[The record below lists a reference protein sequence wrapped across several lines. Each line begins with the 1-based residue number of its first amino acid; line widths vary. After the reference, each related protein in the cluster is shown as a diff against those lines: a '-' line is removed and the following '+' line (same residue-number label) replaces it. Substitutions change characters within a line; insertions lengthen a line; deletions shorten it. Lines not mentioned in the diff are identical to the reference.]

1 MLAPLLAPL
10 VGTLIALGS
19 DTGVTVDAIRTAYE
33 ANREALAY
41 GSIRFQYIRGRSSSI
56 EQAVA
61 GRGEN
66 PIATEG
72 SHVFDLP
79 HGRTER
85 INTLEQMATHRRQ
98 VSETSFATSLDPARA
113 LTDGERSL
121 VHRIN
126 VAPDGTGLLHGVSI
140 TPGPEQFYGRV
151 VTPLRLGADRPT
163 HLDLGYYIDLAADEA
178 TGFSLTG
185 VEEDTLD
192 GVPVVRVRFASG
204 DWSYTFWID
213 LRRGAIPLRFL
224 SRNEET
230 GETTAQVNED
240 LRLVAEKAWFPFR
253 SIFHM
258 SVPRLYKETVVLDA
272 DFETRPDP
280 SSFRL
285 TFDEPTP
292 VQDLEARA
300 DYPPRETWDL
310 RDLPARGRP
319 FVMAPDSGPPP
330 PEMPGEL
337 DPPRRWPWLL
347 GALAAALVAGLGWFS
362 IRHR

>member
-1 MLAPLLAPL
+1 MLFPLLTPL
-10 VGTLIALGS
+10 VTSCILYVA
-19 DTGVTVDAIRTAYE
+19 DAGVTVDAIRTAYK

-41 GSIRFQYIRGRSSSI
+41 GSIRFQYIRGFSTTI

-61 GRGEN
+61 GRGET

-72 SHVFDLP
+72 SHIFDLP
-79 HGRTER
+79 HGRTDR

-98 VSETSFATSLDPARA
+98 ISETSFATSLDPARA

-121 VHRIN
+121 VDRIN
-126 VAPDGTGLLHGVSI
+126 VTPDGTAILHGVSI
-140 TPGPEQFYGRV
+140 TPGPEKFYGRV

-163 HLDLGYYIDLAADEA
+163 AVDLGYYVDLAADKG
-178 TGFSLTG
+178 TGFSL
-185 VEEDTLD
+185 VEVEKDSLD
-192 GVPVVRVRFASG
+192 GVPVVRVGFASG
-204 DWSYTFWID
+204 DWRYTFWID

-224 SRNEET
+224 GRDEAT
-230 GETTAQVNED
+230 GETFAQVNED

-253 SIFHM
+253 SIFHQ

-300 DYPPRETWDL
+300 DYAPRETWDL

-319 FVMAPDSGPPP
+319 FRMAPESGPPP

-337 DPPRRWPWLL
+337 DPPRRWPWLF
-347 GALAAALVAGLGWFS
+347 GAFAVALAVVLGWFS
-362 IRHR
+362 IRQR